1 MHPFTPY
8 ITEEIWGYLDVK
20 DEEFIINSKM
30 TDFNG
35 ELINKK
41 IEKDM
46 NIIMSSISAIRNIK
60 ASLNIHPSK
69 TMNLHIRGPEADTS
83 IIEKN
88 INLLNR
94 LAKIDHIEAGIN
106 IKKPNQSATAIIKN
120 IELFVPLKGL
130 IDLNQEIARLE
141 KQIEDMNG
149 RLNTIN
155 RKLENKNFI
164 DRAPKDVVSHEKNKK
179 ADYELQLKK
188 IEDNFNALKD

>member
-1 MHPFTPY
+1 M
-8 ITEEIWGYLDVK
+8 
-20 DEEFIINSKM
+20 II
-30 TDFNG
+30 
-35 ELINKK
+35 
-41 IEKDM
+41 
-46 NIIMSSISAIRNIK
+46 
-60 ASLNIHPSK
+60 
-69 TMNLHIRGPEADTS
+69 
-83 IIEKN
+83 
-88 INLLNR
+88 
-94 LAKIDHIEAGIN
+94 
-106 IKKPNQSATAIIKN
+106 QN

-188 IEDNFNALKD
+188 IEDNFNSLKD